1 MLEIVKKIEEEIREG
16 RGVTREEALELLKS
30 KAHEELI
37 ELAHR
42 LTVEY
47 ASKKFDF
54 CAIINARSGCCSE
67 DCKWCAQSAHWGGAN
82 SKVYGFIGKCACARE
97 AKAAEANKVRRIAIV
112 TAGRGQSKSEI
123 DEICEAIRE
132 MKANTS
138 IGICAS
144 LGIVEL
150 EDLKLRQMAEFD
162 NFRRRTNKEKLEL
175 MTTAGERIFKDML
188 PLVDDFERAKMAMA
202 KSDDI
207 NAVREGIDLIYNKF
221 INFLAANN
229 VKAIDTTDADFNTD
243 LHEAITTFAA
253 GEDKKGKV
261 IDCTQ
266 KGYTLGEK
274 VIRFAKV
281 VVGE

>member
-1 MLEIVKKIEEEIREG
+1 MKKNKDKKQVEQPVENQQENANVQTENGKVEVENTESVQTEEVSETEMLQAKVAEL
-16 RGVTREEALELLKS
+16 EARV
-30 KAHEELI
+30 A
-37 ELAHR
+37 
-42 LTVEY
+42 
-47 ASKKFDF
+47 
-54 CAIINARSGCCSE
+54 
-67 DCKWCAQSAHWGGAN
+67 
-82 SKVYGFIGKCACARE
+82 
-97 AKAAEANKVRRIAIV
+97 
-112 TAGRGQSKSEI
+112 
-123 DEICEAIRE
+123 
-132 MKANTS
+132 
-138 IGICAS
+138 
-144 LGIVEL
+144 EL

-188 PLVDDFERAKMAMA
+188 PLVDDFERAKDAMA
-202 KSDDI
+202 KTDDI
-207 NAVREGIDLIYNKF
+207 EAVRQGIELIYNKF
-221 INFLAANN
+221 IGFLAAND
-229 VKAIDTTDADFNTD
+229 VKVIDTTDADFNTD

>member
-1 MLEIVKKIEEEIREG
+1 MVKNKDKKNVEQPVENQVEK
-16 RGVTREEALELLKS
+16 ELLDAANNGDAVNAGEAEGS
-30 KAHEELI
+30 EEVSEAETLQAKVA
-37 ELAHR
+37 EL
-42 LTVEY
+42 E
-47 ASKKFDF
+47 
-54 CAIINARSGCCSE
+54 ARVA
-67 DCKWCAQSAHWGGAN
+67 D
-82 SKVYGFIGKCACARE
+82 
-97 AKAAEANKVRRIAIV
+97 
-112 TAGRGQSKSEI
+112 
-123 DEICEAIRE
+123 
-132 MKANTS
+132 
-138 IGICAS
+138 
-144 LGIVEL
+144 L

-188 PLVDDFERAKMAMA
+188 PLVDDFERAKDAMT
-202 KSDDI
+202 KTDDI
-207 NAVREGIDLIYNKF
+207 EAVRQGIELIYSKF
-221 INFLAANN
+221 IGFLAAND

-281 VVGE
+281 VVGD